1 MQIRSGLVSAYELE
15 TLLIKKDNIQ
25 TSAQNMVTNLIVTF
39 FRPCPIA
46 WSESCVQK
54 EKKNNMEISKKF
66 PLAATDC
73 RRLTSGTLVF
83 SNGALCDLTDM

>member
-46 WSESCVQK
+46 SSESCVQK
-54 EKKNNMEISKKF
+54 KKNNMEISKKF
-66 PLAATDC
+66 PLAANDC